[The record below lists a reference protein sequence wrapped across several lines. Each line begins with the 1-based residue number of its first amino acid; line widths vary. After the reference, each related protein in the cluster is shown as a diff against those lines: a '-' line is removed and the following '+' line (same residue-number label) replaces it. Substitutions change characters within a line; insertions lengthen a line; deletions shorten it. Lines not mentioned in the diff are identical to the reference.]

1 MKVPFMD
8 VKTEHRVLRPDL
20 LKIWEETLESAAF
33 VGGPA
38 VENFEA
44 AFAEFCEVRHAI
56 GVGNGTDAL
65 ALAIAALGVGAGD
78 EVILPANSF
87 VATAEAVVRAGA
99 TPVFVDV
106 DPYTYNIDAN
116 RIEDHITTRTRALIP
131 VHLYGQPADMD
142 PILDIARRLDLRV
155 IEDAAQAHGARY
167 RGRRVGSI
175 GDAGCF
181 SFYPAKNLGAC
192 GDGGA
197 VVTNDSRI
205 ADAVRRLRD
214 HGGLRKYE
222 HDVVGCNSRLDAMQ
236 AAVLE
241 LKLSRLEE
249 RNAMRRQNAKTYSAL
264 LCGIEGI
271 VPPFKPAHVESV
283 YHLYVIRLERGSRE
297 DLRSC
302 LAANDVQTGIHY
314 PAPIHR
320 TPAFTQ
326 FRTQSCP
333 VAERNSQ
340 QILSLPMY
348 PELEREQ
355 IEHIASLIEE
365 HAPVGEKEITT
376 R

>member
-8 VKTEHRVLRPDL
+8 VKSEHGVLRPDL

-38 VENFEA
+38 VEKFES
-44 AFAEFCEVRHAI
+44 AFAEFCEVQHAV

-65 ALAIAALGVGAGD
+65 TLALAALDIGAGD
-78 EVILPANSF
+78 EVIVPANSF

-106 DPYTYNIDAN
+106 DPHTYNVDAN
-116 RIEDHITTRTRALIP
+116 QIEDRITTRTRALIP
-131 VHLYGQPADMD
+131 VHLYGQPADME
-142 PILDIARRLDLRV
+142 PILDIARRCDLRV

-175 GDAGCF
+175 GDAACF

-222 HDVVGCNSRLDAMQ
+222 HDVVGFNSRLDTMQ
-236 AAVLE
+236 AAVLD
-241 LKLSRLEE
+241 LKLPHVEA
-249 RNAMRRQNAKTYSAL
+249 RNAMRRQNAKSYSAL

-271 VPPFKPAHVESV
+271 VTPFKPAHVESV
-283 YHLYVIRLERGSRE
+283 YHLYVIRVERGSR
-297 DLRSC
+297 DDIRSF
-302 LAANDVQTGIHY
+302 LADKGVQTGIHY

-320 TPAFTQ
+320 TPAFEQ
-326 FRTQSCP
+326 FSAHSCP

-340 QILSLPMY
+340 QVLSLPMY

-355 IEHIASLIEE
+355 IEYIASLIEE
-365 HAPVGEKEITT
+365 YAPVGEQEITT